1 MAFLSNSAVNRINL
15 HYGIHSL
22 AQHAGGIFL
31 LVFLLKAGVSLTA
44 TLLALAAIVA
54 GRFILRPMV
63 LPLSK
68 RFGLKPI
75 VIFGS
80 IMHGA
85 QYLVLPEVEGVGPAL
100 FALIAISSVG
110 DVFYWTSYHAYFA
123 SLGDSEHRGHQI
135 GAREALA
142 AVVGVVA
149 PLLGAWALVKL
160 GPQVAFAAVG
170 AVQALSTAP
179 LWGAPNVA
187 IKRSAPGAFV
197 AARSGAVLYLLH
209 GVFVGCYFIVWNIA
223 LFLSLEQ
230 SFAAYGGAMALAAL
244 AGAAA
249 GLALGRSIDAGHGR
263 RAALIAAAV
272 AAVVVIAR
280 ATSVGSAELAVVAN
294 ALGALVVCLF
304 VPVLMT
310 ATYNLAKA
318 APCPLRFQIAA
329 ESGWDVGCLSAALSA
344 ATLSAAGMSLSLA
357 ILLALPA
364 VAAMAILLRA
374 YYARNAIAIEAGVT
388 PLAPETVP

>member
-1 MAFLSNSAVNRINL
+1 MAFLANTTVNRINL
-15 HYGIHSL
+15 HYGFWAL
-22 AQHAGGIFL
+22 AQGAGGIFL
-31 LVFLLKAGVSLTA
+31 LVYLLKAGLSVSA
-44 TLLALAAIVA
+44 TLLALAAILV
-54 GRFILRPMV
+54 GRFILRTAV
-63 LPLSK
+63 LPFAK
-68 RFGLKPI
+68 RFGLKAA
-75 VIFGS
+75 VIFGALVL
-80 IMHGA
+80 GA
-85 QYLVLPEVEGVGPAL
+85 QYPVLAQVDGIGLAL
-100 FALIAISSVG
+100 LALCFLSALG
-110 DVFYWTSYHAYFA
+110 DAFYWSAYHAYFA
-123 SLGDSEHRGHQI
+123 ALGDAEHRGHQI